1 MAEVMGTKRFGRF
14 LDEVPEA
21 KRICL
26 DEEDTSD
33 DSKRTSEDE
42 EDDSDD
48 GHDVHPADYVVEAFR
63 SFGFDHKKIVAKSNT
78 LFIEPTREMIA
89 AYTKDTTQALREN
102 NIDKLRD
109 LHKSGV
115 QLNCC
120 NKFGD
125 SSVHIACRRGN
136 TEIVK
141 FLLEEVQIPIYN
153 VRDDFKRTPLHDAC
167 WTSEPNFALVDIL
180 LRAAPEHA
188 LLPDSRGDTPFA
200 YVRAEHWDAWVDFLA
215 PRRSLMYPKGLIP
228 KRR

>member
-1 MAEVMGTKRFGRF
+1 MVEVMGTKRLATF
-14 LDEVPEA
+14 LEEALPEA
-21 KRICL
+21 KRLCQED
-26 DEEDTSD
+26 DEDNSD
-33 DSKRTSEDE
+33 DSNDI
-42 EDDSDD
+42 
-48 GHDVHPADYVVEAFR
+48 HPADFVVDAFR
-63 SFGFDHKKIVAKSNT
+63 SLGFDQRKIAAKSDT
-78 LFIEPTREMIA
+78 LFIEPTPEMMA

-167 WTSEPNFALVDIL
+167 WTSKPNFALVDVL

-188 LLPDSRGDTPFA
+188 LLPDSRGDTPFN
-200 YVRAEHWDAWVDFLA
+200 YVRVEHWDEWVDFLA
-215 PRRSLMYPKGLIP
+215 ARRSLMYPKGLIP